1 MTAERP
7 LDEAFLSDRTDAAFS
22 AVAEPRRAD
31 DADVLRRLCGLIAF
45 GKGFNELRGFKDA
58 AAGAEDAEGGF
69 IGNVLDS
76 FFGREN
82 GNSAVERFGRA
93 NVMGD
98 VSGVTARG
106 ESSAAKERNGGLGAA
121 IGATMRPPAAAAK
134 AAVVPKKGGRKFESA
149 DRRNFRGGPIR
160 PY

>member
-1 MTAERP
+1 MAAERP

-31 DADVLRRLCGLIAF
+31 DADVLRRLRGLIAF
-45 GKGFNELRGFKDA
+45 SKGFNELRGFKDA

-82 GNSAVERFGRA
+82 GNSVGSSSQRTERTSGLARLGLIDDREDRA
-93 NVMGD
+93 QVGH
-98 VSGVTARG
+98 
-106 ESSAAKERNGGLGAA
+106 
-121 IGATMRPPAAAAK
+121 
-134 AAVVPKKGGRKFESA
+134 
-149 DRRNFRGGPIR
+149 
-160 PY
+160 

>member
-1 MTAERP
+1 MGGRSAQHLREDALGVVVGKNLILFGQFGDARRLPPVAAERP

-31 DADVLRRLCGLIAF
+31 DADVLRRLRGLIAF
-45 GKGFNELRGFKDA
+45 SKGFNELRGFKDA

-82 GNSAVERFGRA
+82 GNSAVDTLRA
-93 NVMGD
+93 CKRHGGCLRSD
-98 VSGVTARG
+98 RAWRKQRG
-106 ESSAAKERNGGLGAA
+106 
-121 IGATMRPPAAAAK
+121 
-134 AAVVPKKGGRKFESA
+134 KGT
-149 DRRNFRGGPIR
+149 
-160 PY
+160 